1 MPPIDSAQKDSAPQE
16 ARTQDPIFVQSVFD
30 ELLTEYPK
38 DPMRFTR
45 VYKQLKD
52 DTENSGLNSA
62 DRSESCK
69 NLCLLDFAVAELK
82 AKSGDQ
88 EAAKVMYNDGAMYLE
103 RLEKTNSSPNL
114 HAIKLRVMKEI

>member
-1 MPPIDSAQKDSAPQE
+1 MAPIDSAPEESKP
-16 ARTQDPIFVQSVFD
+16 QDPIFIQSVFD

-52 DTENSGLNSA
+52 DTENPSISSA
-62 DRSESCK
+62 DRAESCR

-82 AKSGDQ
+82 AKSGDR
-88 EAAKVMYNDGAMYLE
+88 EAAKIMYADGTMYLE
-103 RLEKTNSSPNL
+103 RLETSNISQNL
-114 HAIKLRVMKEI
+114 RTIKLRVMKEI

>member
-1 MPPIDSAQKDSAPQE
+1 MPPIDSAPQE
-16 ARTQDPIFVQSVFD
+16 TRPQDPIFVQSVFD

-52 DTENSGLNSA
+52 DTENPSISSA
-62 DRSESCK
+62 DRSESCR

-82 AKSGDQ
+82 AKSGDR
-88 EAAKVMYNDGAMYLE
+88 EAAKVMYNDGSLYLE
-103 RLEKTNSSPNL
+103 QLETTNHSPNL
-114 HAIKLRVMKEI
+114 QAIRLRVMKEI